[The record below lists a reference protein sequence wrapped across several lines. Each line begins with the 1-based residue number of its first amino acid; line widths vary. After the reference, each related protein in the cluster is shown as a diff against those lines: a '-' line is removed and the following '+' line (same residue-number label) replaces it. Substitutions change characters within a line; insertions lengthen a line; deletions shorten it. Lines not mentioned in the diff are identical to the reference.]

1 MLIHQPRLAWDG
13 ARVLVAASES
23 DVHFVWLSGE
33 VRALLGVA
41 YQRALSETRMR
52 LKAAEHAAAA
62 HAEAGTWRVRLED
75 LLRRHPELTGP
86 LQELVAAATA
96 RMPRRAPQWPQW
108 PIN

>member
-13 ARVLVAASES
+13 ARVLVAISES
-23 DVHFVWLSGE
+23 DAHFVWLSGE

-41 YQRALSETRMR
+41 YQRALAETRMR
-52 LKAAEHAAAA
+52 LRAAEPAGAA

-75 LLRRHPELTGP
+75 LLRRRPELTAP
-86 LQELVAAATA
+86 LQELVATATA
-96 RMPRRAPQWPQW
+96 RLPRRPSQW